1 MALTPQRQTDVRL
14 PKVVLRVG
22 GARPVVDVSNAQNL
36 KMTDYPVSGDV
47 ELPRGATGTYARF
60 IKPLLDKLIV
70 LAASPFI
77 VPLVLIIG
85 LIIRRDGGPAFYS
98 QPRMG
103 KDGKVFTC
111 WKLRSMVVDA
121 DAKLEE
127 YLATNPEA
135 RAEWDRDQKLKDD
148 PRITRFGNF
157 IRASSIDEL
166 PQLWCVLMGSMSLV
180 GPRPFMLDQKDLY
193 PGQDYYRVRPGLTG
207 FWQVG
212 DRNETTFAE
221 RAEFDDRYAQ
231 EVSFS
236 TDVVLLW
243 KTVGVVLRAT
253 GI

>member
-1 MALTPQRQTDVRL
+1 MVN
-14 PKVVLRVG
+14 
-22 GARPVVDVSNAQNL
+22 VSNAQSL
-36 KMTDYPVSGDV
+36 KEMTDYPVSGTV
-47 ELPRGATGTYARF
+47 EAPKGAQSIYARF
-60 IKPLLDKLIV
+60 IKPLVDKLLV
-70 LAASPFI
+70 LLAAPFI

-103 KDGKVFTC
+103 KDGSVFTC
-111 WKLRSMVVDA
+111 WKLRTMVVDA

-127 YLATNPEA
+127 YLSQNPEA

-157 IRASSIDEL
+157 LRASSIDEL
-166 PQLWCVLMGSMSLV
+166 PQLWCVLKGDMSLV
-180 GPRPFMLDQKDLY
+180 GPRPFMLNQKELY
-193 PGQDYYRVRPGLTG
+193 PGTDYYLVRPGLTG

-231 EVSFS
+231 EVSLG
-236 TDVVLLW
+236 TDTVLLW

-253 GI
+253 GV